1 MSKELMRPGL
11 PDILRINIPNM
22 EKLDRIWR
30 FIPVF
35 KYRSNNVYCKW
46 ARNLRIGIN
55 LRLDLFQ
62 QDYCDTLKKSI

>member
-30 FIPVF
+30 FIPF
-35 KYRSNNVYCKW
+35 YKYRTSNPCYNPCYKW
-46 ARNLRIGIN
+46 AKEFTNWG
-55 LRLDLFQ
+55 
-62 QDYCDTLKKSI
+62 KSSTRFVSAGLL